1 MKGEGGGN
9 EASWNTELKG
19 CSLQGR
25 AVVSGSQLPWVSW
38 ADGLLSGP
46 GCWGWAYLVLLGASV
61 QVRCTRGCSDFEV
74 IFFLFL
80 PCPTASFGSSA
91 HVWCWKIL
99 KHIISLR
106 TEALETVPTA
116 QSGFCRQQ
124 IWQTISMVGKMS
136 LPDFPGA
143 LLASECAS
151 VRDGF
156 CHTRFSVAS

>member
-61 QVRCTRGCSDFEV
+61 QVRCTRGCSDLLKS
-74 IFFLFL
+74 FFFCSCLVPPHLLGAVLMCGVERFW
-80 PCPTASFGSSA
+80 SISSA
-91 HVWCWKIL
+91 
-99 KHIISLR
+99 
-106 TEALETVPTA
+106 
-116 QSGFCRQQ
+116 SGQRHWRQFLLPR
-124 IWQTISMVGKMS
+124 VGSAGSKS
-136 LPDFPGA
+136 GKPSAWWGKCPYLIFLGH
-143 LLASECAS
+143 C
-151 VRDGF
+151 
-156 CHTRFSVAS
+156 